1 MGQYAN
7 PNLVFVDFR
16 PKSVQVEQAYPNATF
31 VQRDILD
38 YLDGDESIPKDGFDV
53 IIMRNVL
60 SGARQRVQGNPN
72 LILQQIGH
80 IVAQNGLLII
90 DETLD
95 ATDMLYGQATKAVLE
110 KAGFTVSLSNDPSD
124 YHDLSEYHEDAFH
137 IEARKR

>member
-1 MGQYAN
+1 
-7 PNLVFVDFR
+7 
-16 PKSVQVEQAYPNATF
+16 
-31 VQRDILD
+31 
-38 YLDGDESIPKDGFDV
+38 
-53 IIMRNVL
+53 MRNVL